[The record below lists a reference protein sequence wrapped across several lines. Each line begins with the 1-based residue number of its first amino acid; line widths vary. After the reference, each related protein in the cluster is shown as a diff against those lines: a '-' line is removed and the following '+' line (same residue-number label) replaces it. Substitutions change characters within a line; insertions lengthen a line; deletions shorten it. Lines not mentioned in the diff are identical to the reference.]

1 MVTYN
6 LPTGMERPTFLVSI
20 PRIVYIALYNLD
32 EVPCSHVRVEGHP
45 DIIIIHALP
54 YVVAAQCAREKTFLQ
69 LIELI
74 ELIESQLDKPISTIS
89 EGRPVL
95 HNN

>member
-1 MVTYN
+1 MVIYN

-20 PRIVYIALYNLD
+20 PRIVYIAPYNLD

-74 ELIESQLDKPISTIS
+74 ESQLDKPISTIS
-89 EGRPVL
+89 EGGAETIIA
-95 HNN
+95 

>member
-6 LPTGMERPTFLVSI
+6 LLTGMERPTFLVSI
-20 PRIVYIALYNLD
+20 PRIVYIALHNLD
-32 EVPCSHVRVEGHP
+32 EVLCSHVRVEGHP

-74 ELIESQLDKPISTIS
+74 ESQLDKPISMLS
-89 EGRPVL
+89 DGYPVL
-95 HNN
+95 HDN

>member
-32 EVPCSHVRVEGHP
+32 EVPCSHVRIEGHP

-74 ELIESQLDKPISTIS
+74 ESQLDKPISMLSDGYTTT
-89 EGRPVL
+89 EL
-95 HNN
+95 

>member
-20 PRIVYIALYNLD
+20 PRIVYIACYNLD
-32 EVPCSHVRVEGHP
+32 GVTCSHVRVEGHP

-69 LIELI
+69 LIE
-74 ELIESQLDKPISTIS
+74 SQLDKPISLPS
-89 EGRPVL
+89 GGGRD
-95 HNN
+95 HDF